1 MWGGAGR
8 LRVSTSACDPT
19 LAVKDFGPIYVSGRG
34 SRPPNVV
41 CGTCGRFAPPHE
53 LRLRR
58 VTTAV
63 IPPHSVAYVEETLA
77 TSPSL
82 SQERRCDSRWRESKF
97 VSRACQQPMMQHTS
111 HYAACFSH
119 PP

>member
-41 CGTCGRFAPPHE
+41 CGTCGKHA
-53 LRLRR
+53 
-58 VTTAV
+58 A
-63 IPPHSVAYVEETLA
+63 S
-77 TSPSL
+77 SL
-82 SQERRCDSRWRESKF
+82 LHMNSASG
-97 VSRACQQPMMQHTS
+97 A
-111 HYAACFSH
+111 
-119 PP
+119 